1 MDDEHYLISDSDIH
15 RIFRIIDDAM
25 SEINDIFLSRHIQ
38 TPPWEI
44 GCEEDPPSELVDIS
58 DADEIPY

>member
-25 SEINDIFLSRHIQ
+25 SEINDIFYLA
-38 TPPWEI
+38 
-44 GCEEDPPSELVDIS
+44 IS
-58 DADEIPY
+58 KHLHGK